1 MKKQLKDICE
11 TITKGT
17 TPTTLGYSFQETG
30 INFVKIES
38 INSNGVFEPEKF
50 AHISDDCNTA
60 LRRSQ
65 LKENDI
71 LFSIAGAIGRTAIV
85 NKSMLPAN
93 TNQALAIIRLYNN
106 EEYNLNFLRYQLS
119 SEVVLRQTERQKQG
133 VAQLNLSLKD
143 IGNLE
148 LYLPSL
154 SDQQKIAAELDTIQS
169 AIDNKKQQLSLLDE
183 TVKSEFVEMFGE
195 NPVESGKWKVET
207 LGDVCSSI
215 VRGPF
220 GSALKKDFFVPKSN
234 DTVKVYEQKHA
245 IQKSADIGTYYIT
258 NEKYEELK
266 RFECKSGDFLMSCSG
281 TMGEFYQLPEGCE
294 KGIINQALCKFT
306 LNNKLNSII
315 FLEWMKYSISNL
327 ETKGSGIKNVAA
339 VSFVKQMPMFIPP
352 KELQDKFSTFVQ
364 QIDKS
369 KFVVK
374 QQIADLQELLDS
386 KMQQYF
392 A

>member
-1 MKKQLKDICE
+1 MIFTTYKLSEIGPVCMCKRILKSE
-11 TITKGT
+11 TNNKGGIPFYKIGSFGKT
-17 TPTTLGYSFQETG
+17 TD
-30 INFVKIES
+30 
-38 INSNGVFEPEKF
+38 VFIDKEKF
-50 AHISDDCNTA
+50 ELYKS
-60 LRRSQ
+60 
-65 LKENDI
+65 KYPYPKKGDI
-71 LFSIAGAIGRTAIV
+71 LISAAGSIGKTVIFDGKDSYFQDSNIVWIDNDETKVLNPYLQYCYKNAKWKTTIG
-85 NKSMLPAN
+85 N
-93 TNQALAIIRLYNN
+93 TIIRLYNDGIRN
-106 EEYNLNFLRYQLS
+106 TEIRVPSIPEQKKITVELN
-119 SEVVLRQTERQKQG
+119 K
-133 VAQLNLSLKD
+133 
-143 IGNLE
+143 
-148 LYLPSL
+148 
-154 SDQQKIAAELDTIQS
+154 IQS
-169 AIDNKKQQLSLLDE
+169 LIDNKKQQLSLLDE
-183 TVKSEFVEMFGE
+183 AVKSEFVEMFGE
-195 NPVESGKWKVET
+195 NPVESGKWNVES

-258 NEKYEELK
+258 KEKYEELK

-306 LNNKLNSII
+306 LNDKLNSIM
-315 FLEWMKYSISNL
+315 FLEWMKHSISNL

-352 KELQDKFSTFVQ
+352 KDIQNKFTAFVQ

-374 QQIADLQELLDS
+374 QQIVDLQELLDS
-386 KMQQYF
+386 KMQEYF
-392 A
+392 GD